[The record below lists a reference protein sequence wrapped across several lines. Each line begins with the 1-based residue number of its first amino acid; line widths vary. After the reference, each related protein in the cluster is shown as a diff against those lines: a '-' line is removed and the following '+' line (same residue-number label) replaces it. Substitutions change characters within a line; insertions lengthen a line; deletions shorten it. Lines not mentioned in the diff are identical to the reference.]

1 MPPSRRAV
9 DTCALYDAVFTLVN
23 ALSIISDNLLT
34 TQAKCDIVAPVGR
47 SAPPARRRL
56 PRKGDLTE
64 QRLLQEAEAL
74 LAERALSAIGIDEIA
89 QAAGISRSSFYFYFA
104 SREALL
110 RTLGERAQE
119 EVLASADSWL
129 NRTDEP
135 PAEAIARALAE
146 NLAMWRRHGPVL
158 RALHDAHH
166 TDEQT
171 DALRLAIARR
181 FVDATAAQI
190 ERERES
196 GLAPAAPPDSRR
208 LAAILTGMND
218 RAFYDASL
226 RPPSRQR
233 DRELVQ
239 ALTTVWL
246 RSVYLPQAPS

>member
-1 MPPSRRAV
+1 MAQPTPS
-9 DTCALYDAVFTLVN
+9 
-23 ALSIISDNLLT
+23 
-34 TQAKCDIVAPVGR
+34 
-47 SAPPARRRL
+47 ARRRA

-64 QRLLQEAEAL
+64 QRLLHETEAL
-74 LAERALSAIGIDEIA
+74 LADRPLSSIGIDEIA

-110 RTLGERAQE
+110 RTLAERAQE
-119 EVLASADSWL
+119 EVFASADSWL

-135 PAEAIARALAE
+135 PVQAISRTLAE

-158 RALHDAHH
+158 RALHDARH
-166 TDEQT
+166 TDAQT
-171 DALRLAIARR
+171 DAMRRTIARR

-190 ERERES
+190 QRERDA
-196 GLAPAAPPDSRR
+196 GLAPPAPPQARR

-218 RAFYDASL
+218 RAFYDASR
-226 RPPSRQR
+226 RPPSRPR

-246 RSVYLPQAPS
+246 RSVYLQ

>member
-1 MPPSRRAV
+1 MG
-9 DTCALYDAVFTLVN
+9 ALYDAASIIVN
-23 ALSIISDNLLT
+23 SLSIFSDVVLT
-34 TQAKCDIVAPVGR
+34 TLAQCGIVMLMAR
-47 SAPPARRRL
+47 SAPAARRRL

-64 QRLLQEAEAL
+64 QRLLREAEAL
-74 LAERALSAIGIDEIA
+74 LAERPLSAIGIDEIA

-119 EVLASADSWL
+119 EVLTSADSWL

-135 PAEAIARALAE
+135 PADAIARALAE
-146 NLAMWRRHGPVL
+146 NLAMWRRHGSVL
-158 RALHDAHH
+158 RALHDAQH

-190 ERERES
+190 EREREA
-196 GLAPAAPPDSRR
+196 GLAPSAPPDARR

-246 RSVYLPQAPS
+246 RSVYLPQHPS

>member
-1 MPPSRRAV
+1 MAQPSPS
-9 DTCALYDAVFTLVN
+9 T
-23 ALSIISDNLLT
+23 
-34 TQAKCDIVAPVGR
+34 
-47 SAPPARRRL
+47 RRRP

-64 QRLLQEAEAL
+64 QRLLHEAEAL
-74 LAERALSAIGIDEIA
+74 LADRPLSSIAIDEIA

-110 RTLGERAQE
+110 RTLGERAQA
-119 EVLASADSWL
+119 EVFASANAWL

-135 PAEAIARALAE
+135 PAEAIARTLAE

-158 RALHDAHH
+158 RALHDARH

-171 DALRLAIARR
+171 DAVRRAIARG

-190 ERERES
+190 ERERDA
-196 GLAPAAPPDSRR
+196 GVAPPGPPDARR

-218 RAFYDASL
+218 RAFYDASR

-233 DRELVQ
+233 DQELVQ
-239 ALTTVWL
+239 ALSTVWL
-246 RSVYLPQAPS
+246 RSVYGS

>member
-1 MPPSRRAV
+1 V
-9 DTCALYDAVFTLVN
+9 L
-23 ALSIISDNLLT
+23 NLFGVPLT
-34 TQAKCDIVAPVGR
+34 TLGR
-47 SAPPARRRL
+47 SGIVRRMAQSSPSARRRA

-64 QRLLQEAEAL
+64 QRLLREAELL
-74 LAERALSAIGIDEIA
+74 LADRPLSSIAIDEIA

-110 RTLGERAQE
+110 STLGERAQE
-119 EVLASADSWL
+119 EVFASADSWL
-129 NRTDEP
+129 NRSDEP
-135 PAEAIARALAE
+135 PNAAIARTLAE
-146 NLAMWRRHGPVL
+146 NLALWRRHGPVL
-158 RALHDAHH
+158 RALHDARH

-171 DALRLAIARR
+171 DAVRRAIARR

-190 ERERES
+190 ERERDA
-196 GLAPAAPPDSRR
+196 GLAPPAPPDARR

-218 RAFYDASL
+218 RAFYDASR

-246 RSVYLPQAPS
+246 RAVYLQ